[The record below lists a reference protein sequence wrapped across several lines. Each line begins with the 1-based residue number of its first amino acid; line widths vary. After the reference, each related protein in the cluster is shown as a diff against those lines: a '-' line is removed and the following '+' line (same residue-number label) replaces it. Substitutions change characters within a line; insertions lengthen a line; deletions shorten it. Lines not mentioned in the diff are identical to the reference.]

1 MPKKFK
7 SMYNAGI
14 YLRLSRDDG
23 DKPESD
29 SIGNQR
35 ALIRDFVSKK
45 DDIHIVGEFLD
56 DGYSGSNFDRPGFS
70 ELLSA
75 IKEKRINC
83 VIVKD
88 LSRFSRD
95 YIGSG
100 MYVMNLFPKWGIRV
114 IAINDNYDSVNPL
127 TANDELMLSFK
138 SIINDVYLRDIS
150 TKIRSHLAVKRKNGE
165 YIGPF
170 VAYGLSKSLED
181 RHKLVIDENVSE
193 VVRKIFALKMDG
205 MSPVAIADKLNDLSI
220 PSPAEYKKINGSK
233 HCGFSSKGEKASWTG
248 QAVKRILRNP
258 IYMGTLVQ
266 GKKTTVSHKVKKI
279 IERDKSDWSITE
291 AFVPGIVSKEVF
303 DVVQNMLARDTRNS
317 SRNSDSNVFSGL
329 LFCADCR
336 DTMVR
341 QISKYKD
348 TSYAFY
354 RCSTQKN
361 VGGCFNHNI
370 REDTLYEMIL
380 KTVNVHIQ
388 AVIGLE
394 KAVKLL
400 DKAEL
405 NRSSQI
411 RIERLIKEKEK
422 EIAKRKNDIFVTHQ
436 IFINET
442 ITEEEYK
449 EFKAIYNNQIIE
461 AKKSI
466 ERLKEDRENFTKDV
480 SKMCGWMKDFKNFGT
495 VTQLTHKL
503 LILLVDKIYVGGDK
517 TIEIQF
523 RYRNE
528 FESLSRLVESANNSV
543 FAARVG

>member
-1 MPKKFK
+1 MPKSIKT
-7 SMYNAGI
+7 MYKAGI

-29 SIGNQR
+29 SISNQR
-35 ALIRDFVSKK
+35 ALIKDFVSKK
-45 DDIHIVGEFLD
+45 DDITIVGEFQD
-56 DGYSGSNFDRPGFS
+56 DGYSGSNFDRPGFAS
-70 ELLSA
+70 LLGL
-75 IKEKRINC
+75 IKEKKINC

-170 VAYGLSKSLED
+170 VVYGLSKSPED
-181 RHKLVIDENVSE
+181 RHKLIIDENVSD
-193 VVRKIFALKMDG
+193 VVRKIFTLKMDG
-205 MSPVAIADKLNDLSI
+205 MSPVAIADKLNDMLI
-220 PSPAEYKKINGSK
+220 PSPAEYKKEIGSK
-233 HCGFSSKGEKASWTG
+233 HCGFGLKGEKALWTG
-248 QAVKRILRNP
+248 QAVKRILQNP

-266 GKKTTVSHKVKKI
+266 GRKTTVSHKVKKI
-279 IERDKSDWSITE
+279 IERDKADWSITE
-291 AFVPGIVSKEVF
+291 SFVPAIISKEVY

-317 SRNSDSNVFSGL
+317 GRQSDLNIFSGL
-329 LFCADCR
+329 LYCADCK

-348 TSYAFY
+348 TAYAYY
-354 RCSTQKN
+354 RCSMQKKL
-361 VGGCFNHNI
+361 GGCFNHNI
-370 REDTLYEMIL
+370 RENVLYDMIL
-380 KTVNVHIQ
+380 KTINAHIQ

-400 DKAEL
+400 DKSEL
-405 NRSSQI
+405 NRSSER
-411 RIERLIKEKEK
+411 RIERLIKEKEA
-422 EIAKRKNDIFVTHQ
+422 EISKRKNDIFVTHQ
-436 IFINET
+436 IFLNGT

-449 EFKAIYNNQIIE
+449 EFKAIYNMQIIE
-461 AKKSI
+461 AKRSI
-466 ERLKEDRENFTKDV
+466 ERLNEDKENFTNDA
-480 SKMCGWMKDFKNFGT
+480 SKMCEWMKDFKNFGIINR
-495 VTQLTHKL
+495 LTHKL
-503 LILLVDKIYVGGDK
+503 LILLVDKIYIGGDK
-517 TIEIQF
+517 SIEIHF

-528 FESLSRLVESANNSV
+528 FESLSRLVETVNNGT
-543 FAARVG
+543 AMPRVG